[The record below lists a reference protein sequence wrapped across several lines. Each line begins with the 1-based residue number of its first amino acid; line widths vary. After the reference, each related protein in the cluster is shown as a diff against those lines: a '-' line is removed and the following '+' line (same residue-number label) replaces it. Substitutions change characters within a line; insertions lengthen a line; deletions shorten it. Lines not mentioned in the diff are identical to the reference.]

1 MSVTGLKKTKET
13 VINLVIPL
21 RLLWTEIH
29 LFFRDGTHASISL
42 PRFLCCC
49 FLSLLVPL
57 ACLCVSV
64 VFFPAFLYPVGC
76 LSIFFLNIFLI
87 FMWFSTKVSQHC
99 RVSGGFRFHVL
110 LLCRIFVLSNPLFFQ
125 GYFCH
130 ALVYGQ
136 CMTKNTLKN

>member
-76 LSIFFLNIFLI
+76 LSIFFLNILFL
-87 FMWFSTKVSQHC
+87 FL
-99 RVSGGFRFHVL
+99 GGFRQKCLNIVGFLAVSVFTFCCFAGF
-110 LLCRIFVLSNPLFFQ
+110 LCCPTPCFFKVIFVTHWSMVS
-125 GYFCH
+125 
-130 ALVYGQ
+130 A
-136 CMTKNTLKN
+136 